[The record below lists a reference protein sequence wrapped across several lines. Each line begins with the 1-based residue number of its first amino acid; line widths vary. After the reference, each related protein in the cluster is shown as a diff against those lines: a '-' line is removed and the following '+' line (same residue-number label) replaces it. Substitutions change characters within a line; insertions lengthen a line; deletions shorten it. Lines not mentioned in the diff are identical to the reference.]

1 MRSLLLSLI
10 LSAAAAN
17 ACALEVVKN
26 EVSTRWSDVDWDIEI
41 KLDRSEVDNLASPET
56 KAFVVSG
63 LTSIVG
69 PEGVVAAKHINDRT
83 QQVKDGAGPNG
94 AWVKMTI
101 RNGNALHVWVIYPL

>member
-1 MRSLLLSLI
+1 MRSTLLSLA
-10 LSAAAAN
+10 LVVASAN
-17 ACALEVVKN
+17 VSALEVVKN
-26 EVSTRWSDVDWDIEI
+26 EVSTRWTNVDWDIEV
-41 KLDRSEVDNLASPET
+41 KLDRSEVDNLASAET
-56 KAFVVSG
+56 KAFIVSG

-69 PEGVVAAKHINDRT
+69 PEGAVAANHINDRT